1 VKRISRRESLLLLI
15 ATAAL
20 AVFAAACGGTH
31 PKPVFAW
38 DHKISFVNLKS
49 YAWYADPSKYKM
61 PHGDSIIDGAFL
73 DAHIRSAVDD
83 ALRKKGYQKVDAASA
98 NMLVA
103 YSSGDTGVGE
113 HDEYGNYEW
122 ATGYVVATN
131 WEKERT
137 VTVDIRD
144 STKKLIWRGSIDR
157 VEGSNPDAVARELD
171 REIDTLISHFPP
183 TS

>member
-1 VKRISRRESLLLLI
+1 
-15 ATAAL
+15 
-20 AVFAAACGGTH
+20 
-31 PKPVFAW
+31 
-38 DHKISFVNLKS
+38 
-49 YAWYADPSKYKM
+49 
-61 PHGDSIIDGAFL
+61 
-73 DAHIRSAVDD
+73 
-83 ALRKKGYQKVDAASA
+83 
-98 NMLVA
+98 MLVA

-113 HDEYGNYEW
+113 RDEYGNYEW

-157 VEGSNPDAVARELD
+157 LEGSNPDAVARELD

>member
-1 VKRISRRESLLLLI
+1 MRRVSRRASLLLLL

-20 AVFAAACGGTH
+20 VSACAGTH
-31 PKPVFAW
+31 PKPVFAY
-38 DHKISFVNLKS
+38 DHTASFVGMTT
-49 YAWYADPSKYKM
+49 YAWYADPAFKI

-73 DAHIRSAVDD
+73 DSHIRSAVDD
-83 ALRKKGYQKVDAASA
+83 ALRKKGYQNVDASHAT
-98 NMLVA
+98 MLVA
-103 YSSGDTGVGE
+103 YNTGDTGVGE

-137 VTVDIRD
+137 VTIDVRNGG
-144 STKKLIWRGSIDR
+144 KKLIWRGSINR
-157 VEGSNPDAVARELD
+157 LEGQNPDAVARELD
-171 REIDTLISHFPP
+171 REVGTLLSHFPP